1 MLWYRG
7 RRASARHSG
16 CAPFRLRSDAGRRSS
31 RRLALRRCER
41 RASSDQGHSHARVHS
56 MPLPGNVLDRASH
69 LPGGR
74 FDSRERRRALA
85 AECVSRARV
94 RRACLDRLHLRAH
107 AGLEAASVGQN
118 SKCCLF
124 ALDSITSTPIPYTLT
139 RLRDAEEGLGRI
151 ANSRVHLVWPG
162 QSLASFCTFGK
173 VLHCFRFQFPD
184 SKTLDPLAHTHM
196 SASIVHEDG
205 LRTWENFRT

>member
-85 AECVSRARV
+85 AECVSRAHV

-107 AGLEAASVGQN
+107 ALWEDWRRPAFGRTGGGQRWTELEI
-118 SKCCLF
+118 LF
-124 ALDSITSTPIPYTLT
+124 IRTRFSNLYTDTIYFDAVAQLPT
-139 RLRDAEEGLGRI
+139 RVVENRQC
-151 ANSRVHLVWPG
+151 SSSS
-162 QSLASFCTFGK
+162 SLAWPIS
-173 VLHCFRFQFPD
+173 
-184 SKTLDPLAHTHM
+184 SKSLD
-196 SASIVHEDG
+196 I
-205 LRTWENFRT
+205 R

>member
-94 RRACLDRLHLRAH
+94 RRACLGRLHLRAH

-139 RLRDAEEGLGRI
+139 RLRNSQHGLWRI
-151 ANSRVHLVWPG
+151 ANAPLHLLWPG
-162 QSLASFCTFGK
+162 QSPQSLWTFGK
-173 VLHCFRFQFPD
+173 LLLCCRFQNPT
-184 SKTLDPLAHTHM
+184 SQTLESRPQKQLSSCVLQHF
-196 SASIVHEDG
+196 G
-205 LRTWENFRT
+205 LRT